1 MEELVRWDPQGQ
13 RVRAERQRRLG
24 ALVLQRTP
32 WSDPPPELVKR
43 ALLEG
48 LGQDNPVGG
57 SGPQG
62 IQLLPWTETSRSL
75 QQRLGLAHQHLG
87 SPWPDRSDGALLAS
101 LDSWLGEQLEG
112 ISSAADLQRLNLVE
126 ALWSSLP
133 WEFRRQLD
141 HLLPES
147 VPIPSGRL
155 ARLDYSSGVPVLA
168 VKLQELFGCND
179 GPRVLDGRLA
189 VSLQLLSPA
198 GRPAAITSDL
208 ASFWRSGYR
217 QVRADLRGRY
227 PRHPWPEDPGTAQA
241 TALTKRRLAQAEAQ
255 P

>member
-1 MEELVRWDPQGQ
+1 M
-13 RVRAERQRRLG
+13 
-24 ALVLQRTP
+24 
-32 WSDPPPELVKR
+32 
-43 ALLEG
+43 EG

-126 ALWSSLP
+126 ALWNGLP